1 MGQTAESPDNPLEQL
16 SLEQLRHRRSAKWR
30 VFGDD
35 VLPLWVAEQDTLLA
49 EPVAEA
55 LRRAVEIGDTGYP
68 TTAPF
73 VEAFCG
79 FAAQRWGW
87 EVSASQVRPVRDVMS
102 GVVNALHLITELADT
117 VIVNSPV
124 YPPFFKYPS
133 SGGLRV
139 VEAPLGADG
148 RIDFEMLEESF
159 NLRTSG
165 GSAAMLLCNPQNP
178 TGVVHTREEL
188 EQVAELAHS
197 YGVRVVA
204 DEIHAPLV
212 YDEHSFTPYL
222 TVDPAGLSLMS
233 ASKAWNLAG
242 AKAGLLLVSDD
253 AVGELQNLPSEI
265 AYGPSHLGVLAQ
277 TAAYS
282 EGGPWLDS
290 LLTGLDSNRRLLSEL
305 LQKHA
310 PQVGHTMPEGT
321 YLAWLDFSAYG
332 FETDEPTGGTES
344 PIQGP
349 ARHLLAEAG
358 VALSGGH
365 GFGTGGERHARLNFA
380 CSQSTLTEAA
390 ERIGRAL
397 G

>member
-16 SLEQLRHRRSAKWR
+16 SLEQLRQRSSAKWR

-35 VLPLWVAEQDTLLA
+35 VLPLWVAEQDTPLA
-49 EPVAEA
+49 EPVAET
-55 LRRAVEIGDTGYP
+55 LRRAVDLGDTGYP
-68 TTAPF
+68 STGPY
-73 VEAFCG
+73 VEAFHS
-79 FAAQRWGW
+79 FAAQRWDW
-87 EVSASQVRPVRDVMS
+87 EVAAAQVRPVRDVMS

-124 YPPFFKYPS
+124 YPPFFKYPV

-139 VEAPLGADG
+139 VESPLGPDG
-148 RIDFEMLEESF
+148 RIDFETLEESF

-165 GSAAMLLCNPQNP
+165 GTAVFLLCSPQNP

-188 EQVAELAHS
+188 ERVAELADS

-212 YDEHSFTPYL
+212 HEDRGFTPYL
-222 TVDPAGLSLMS
+222 TVDPSGLTLMS

-242 AKAGLLLVSDD
+242 TKAGLLIAGED
-253 AVGELQNLPSEI
+253 AVEDLESLPPEV
-265 AYGPSHLGVLAQ
+265 AYGPSHFGVLAQ
-277 TAAYS
+277 TAAYRD
-282 EGGPWLDS
+282 GGAWLDS
-290 LLTGLDSNRRLLSEL
+290 LLGGLDANRRLLGDL
-305 LQKHA
+305 LAEHA
-310 PQVGHTMPEGT
+310 PKVGYTMPEGT

-332 FETDEPTGGTES
+332 FDDEPAGGLES

-349 ARHLLAEAG
+349 ARRLLTDAG
-358 VALSGGH
+358 VALTGGH
-365 GFGTGGERHARLNFA
+365 AFGTGGERHARLNFA
-380 CSQSTLTEAA
+380 CSQAVLMEAV

-397 G
+397 A